1 MAFRNKEIKNP
12 QTGQTIRF
20 LQTSKDTAG
29 GMLEMESIYETN
41 SAEPPAHYHPR
52 QEEDFLV
59 LEGELMVRVDGKEK
73 VLKRG
78 DHLHIARNVVHCMW
92 NKSGHRT
99 VVNWKVVPAMD
110 TEYLL
115 ETASGLAIE
124 GKVDATGKPSLL
136 QIALMMNRFSSV
148 FRLARPPFAFQK
160 IIFGLLVP
168 FAFVAGYRSTYRH
181 HLD

>member
-1 MAFRNKEIKNP
+1 MAFRNKEIRNP

-29 GMLEMESIYETN
+29 VLLEMESTYETN
-41 SAEPPAHYHPR
+41 SVEPPAHYHPK

-78 DHLHIARNVVHCMW
+78 DHLHIARNVVHSMW
-92 NKSGHRT
+92 NQSGGNT
-99 VVNWKVVPAMD
+99 VVNWKVMPAMD

-124 GKVDATGKPSLL
+124 GKVDPTGRPSLL
-136 QIALMMNRFSSV
+136 QVALMMNRFSSV
-148 FRLARPPFAFQK
+148 FRLARPSFAIQK
-160 IIFGLLVP
+160 IIFSVLSPL
-168 FAFVAGYRSTYRH
+168 ACVAGYRATYRH